1 MVPPNPI
8 DVVVVDVDVVVDVS
22 MDMVD
27 MDSGMVVDSVMEVDS
42 VTEVDSDM
50 EVDLDMEVDITVDMD
65 LVMVDI
71 TAVAVSAFTLV
82 LAVSVFTLVENR
94 LRPMIRKRPKNIH
107 LHIDNQPWG
116 PTIRIPNPDDLKINV
131 YTLFNLFKQFM

>member
-1 MVPPNPI
+1 
-8 DVVVVDVDVVVDVS
+8 
-22 MDMVD
+22 
-27 MDSGMVVDSVMEVDS
+27 
-42 VTEVDSDM
+42 M

-65 LVMVDI
+65 LVMEDITDMEVDLDMDLVMEDI

-131 YTLFNLFKQFM
+131 YTLFNLFEQFM

>member
-1 MVPPNPI
+1 M
-8 DVVVVDVDVVVDVS
+8 VVDSVMEVDSVTEVDS
-22 MDMVD
+22 DMVD
-27 MDSGMVVDSVMEVDS
+27 MDSGMVVDS

-50 EVDLDMEVDITVDMD
+50 EVDLDMEVDITEDMD

-131 YTLFNLFKQFM
+131 FTLFNLFEQFM